1 MLFAKKTGTTHRLP
15 APPPLHPQPRSG
27 LILGACAPHVPDGTT
42 VPPALPFQAVVFLP
56 ERREGQRQ
64 AGSEGRLP
72 EALPADGL
80 AVRVPDEE
88 NWNVSAGT
96 ASMETQP
103 AREPCGSQASS
114 FPARELPAPLPA
126 TSGPRSNETRAPGV
140 RPRRLA
146 SGSGCTQA
154 GGLQPTFPTNTS
166 IPGTSGHTAMEKLS
180 GEQERMRRRRVWIP
194 GLRPFGE
201 WPALPEGSNQNEEVS
216 IVTTL
221 QLIRGRRLT
230 VPLF

>member
-27 LILGACAPHVPDGTT
+27 VILGACAPHVPDGTT

-64 AGSEGRLP
+64 AGSEGQLP

-140 RPRRLA
+140 RPRRLVRREWGRGVCGQA
-146 SGSGCTQA
+146 S
-154 GGLQPTFPTNTS
+154 
-166 IPGTSGHTAMEKLS
+166 
-180 GEQERMRRRRVWIP
+180 
-194 GLRPFGE
+194 LRPS
-201 WPALPEGSNQNEEVS
+201 L
-216 IVTTL
+216 
-221 QLIRGRRLT
+221 
-230 VPLF
+230 